1 MDPATRNIQKIEVS
15 DVNEFDKI
23 INNLMGRSSIPKK
36 EFIFNSKVREV
47 L

>member
-1 MDPATRNIQKIEVS
+1 MDPTTRNIQKVEITDIE
-15 DVNEFDKI
+15 EFDKM